1 MRNPKKI
8 NQMTNIKILKA
19 LKQIN
24 NIKNNYK
31 NKNNNKY
38 TNNNGIKTIKFT
50 PKPNILSK
58 GKNGHTIIKNRNAS
72 VNIQNKKNNIN
83 INRLTYI
90 NEKDKA
96 KYHKN
101 KLSHSVK
108 TNKKIKYIG
117 LKEKKNNAVN
127 FGAFFKKI
135 KIPKNNGD
143 KGKYKTYK
151 NKNNKNYSLRNK
163 SAIKRNSLLKTN
175 EKEKEKEIKD
185 NTHRYFNFTVRI
197 ENKNNNNKNNNY
209 LSNNLIVYDDKR
221 TNNKNKET
229 YKSFKNKRN
238 KSIEK
243 KSKKKNVFD
252 NQLYESNYFND
263 IQKRKTFTKFDNEKN
278 KSVTNQMDVGFEK
291 KEKLQKNENLRKTAV
306 IKKNEKKI
314 KIEEVQKFKG
324 PLDTKNLIVSNSVES
339 IHGKI
344 CNALYLNQ
352 INFWKINPLKYS
364 CCAKNMD
371 KFVIEITII

>member
-1 MRNPKKI
+1 
-8 NQMTNIKILKA
+8 
-19 LKQIN
+19 
-24 NIKNNYK
+24 
-31 NKNNNKY
+31 
-38 TNNNGIKTIKFT
+38 
-50 PKPNILSK
+50 
-58 GKNGHTIIKNRNAS
+58 
-72 VNIQNKKNNIN
+72 
-83 INRLTYI
+83 
-90 NEKDKA
+90 
-96 KYHKN
+96 
-101 KLSHSVK
+101 
-108 TNKKIKYIG
+108 

-163 SAIKRNSLLKTN
+163 SAIKRNSLMKTN

-291 KEKLQKNENLRKTAV
+291 KEKLQKNENLRKTAM

-371 KFVIEITII
+371 KFVIEITLISKINKKKEKNDKKFHKKKYNAEKLNGKTTQNLEENYLFYLKLLLSKESNHNPNKKLLENIINAIHK